1 MFESI
6 KTRTGKHGKWILL
19 ALIAV
24 VLATLISLTALG
36 LGSDAKATTGSVS
49 VIVMKADKTTAA
61 EELVAK
67 LGGKITSDLDIINA
81 FGADVPQ
88 DAVATLAASDA
99 VRGVTP
105 DGRVEST
112 SYYYTTPGTYAGSNY
127 YLDTLG
133 VRKAWTLKDASG
145 RSLNGQGIGV
155 AVVDSGLTQT
165 SSRAFTRIIDREH
178 FSWTSWTDNDLFGHG
193 THVAGIIAGNGAG
206 STNNQFAGIA
216 PGVNL
221 IGLKVCDDQ
230 GYARES
236 DAVEALQWIYDNRT
250 RYNIR
255 VVNLSINC
263 GQNIDY
269 DESPLD
275 AACEILWF
283 NKIVVVVSAGN
294 KGGVADTYNTADAPP
309 ANDPFVITV
318 GATDENGTAIRT
330 DDQEASWSARGN
342 AADSSKKPEILAPGA
357 HIVSTLAPGSKW
369 SNLAAKCRVGT
380 DYVVA
385 SGTSM
390 AAPMVVGTVALLLQ
404 DEPNLTPDQVKYRL
418 LNATTDQVGCKP
430 YLNAYAVVTSNTT
443 QSENTGHDVSDLL
456 TTGYLPVD
464 FNNSTNWDSVKWNS
478 VKWNSVKWNSVKW
491 NSIKWNSFMWNS
503 VMWNSVMWNS

>member
-1 MFESI
+1 MLESI
-6 KTRTGKHGKWILL
+6 KTRTGKRGKWILL

-49 VIVMKADKTTAA
+49 VIVVKADKTTAA

-67 LGGKITSDLDIINA
+67 LGGKITSDLHIINA

-99 VRGVTP
+99 VKGVTP
-105 DGRVEST
+105 DGHVEST
-112 SYYYTTPGTYAGSNY
+112 SFYSYTTPGNYAGLNY

-133 VRKAWTLKDASG
+133 VRNAWTLKDANG
-145 RSLNGQGIGV
+145 KPLNGQGIGV

-165 SSRAFTRIIDREH
+165 SSRAFNRIVDREH
-178 FSWTSWTDNDLFGHG
+178 FSYGSWTDNDLFGHG
-193 THVAGIIAGNGAG
+193 THVAGIIAGNGEG
-206 STNNQFAGIA
+206 STDDQFAGIA
-216 PGVNL
+216 PNVNL

-236 DAVEALQWIYDNRT
+236 DAVAALQWIYDNRI

-269 DESPLD
+269 DQSPMD

-294 KGGVADTYNTADAPP
+294 KGGVADSYNTADAPP

-318 GATDENGTAIRT
+318 GATDENGTALRT
-330 DDQEASWSARGN
+330 DDQEASWSARGR
-342 AADSSKKPEILAPGA
+342 AVDGSRKPEILAPGA
-357 HIVSTLAPGSKW
+357 HIVSTLAPYSSW
-369 SNLAAKCRVGT
+369 SRLAATSRVGT
-380 DYVVA
+380 GYVVA

-390 AAPMVVGTVALLLQ
+390 AAPMVAGTVALLLQ

-418 LNATTDQVGCKP
+418 LNATGDKVGSKP
-430 YLNAYAVVTSNTT
+430 YLDAYAAVTSNTT
-443 QSENTGHDVSDLL
+443 QSENTGHDASNLL
-456 TTGYLPVD
+456 TTGYAPVNFD
-464 FNNSTNWDSVKWNS
+464 NSTSWDSVKWNS

-503 VMWNSVMWNS
+503 VMWNS